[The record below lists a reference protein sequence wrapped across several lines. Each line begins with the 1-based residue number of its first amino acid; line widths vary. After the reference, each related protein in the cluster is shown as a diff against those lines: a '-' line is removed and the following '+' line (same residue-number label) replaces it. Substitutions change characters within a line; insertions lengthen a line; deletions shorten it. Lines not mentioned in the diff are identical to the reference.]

1 MTMTRSDINLYLTGE
16 GAHQVS
22 IPESA
27 VQTALQQCGHWER
40 TEPLNVPRAALLVVD
55 MQNAFVGAG
64 NPTSVPGASRIIP
77 NINQLA
83 RAVRTQGGL
92 VVWLRMASL
101 PGDWG
106 TLYDSFLPDVRDSV
120 RDLLKPGSAGHRLH
134 DQMEV
139 QHADVVLD
147 KTRFSAFIGPSSEL
161 DSVLRDRRIET
172 LIVTGTLSN
181 VCCESTARDGMM
193 LNYRVIFVSDANAAP
208 NDELHNATLVNM
220 IRVFGT
226 VSPTSSILRRLGFS

>member
-1 MTMTRSDINLYLTGE
+1 MTMSHVDIDLYLTGE
-16 GAHQVS
+16 GAHRVS

-27 VQTALQQCGHWER
+27 IQAAVQQCGHWER
-40 TEPLNVPRAALLVVD
+40 TEPLDVPRSALLVVD
-55 MQNAFVGAG
+55 MQNAFVVAG

-83 RAVRTQGGL
+83 RAIRTQGGL

-106 TLYDSFLPDVRDSV
+106 TLYDSFLPGVRDSV
-120 RDLLKPGSAGHRLH
+120 RDLLIPGNVGHRLH

-139 QHADVVLD
+139 QDADVVLD
-147 KTRFSAFIGPSSEL
+147 KTRFSAFIGSSSEL
-161 DSVLRDRRIET
+161 DSVLRERRIET

-208 NDELHNATLVNM
+208 NDALHNATLTNM

-226 VSPTSSILRRLGFS
+226 VGPTSSILRRLSSS